1 MAQGLPPP
9 KYRTPEETAAARIA
23 ATRRRQATALR
34 TKFLGK
40 RGPAEQPRKPPNPRR
55 EPSGGPIFGPKKSR
69 RGTVREPK
77 SPKSES
83 EKSEKSEKSPEGA
96 GGESSASEARARS
109 LSYDEKAK
117 ETLFAPFLEEGEGLE
132 GNVGDRLPSSEEE
145 ISASSLSSIKTKKTS
160 TTTKKEKSG
169 MSNMLLPLLLM
180 RGGLGNQSND
190 AGLKALHEQNEKDKV
205 AAKEAIDKMKS
216 LMVTLQELKDTVQ
229 KEHEKL
235 DKRNKEK
242 GCKCPS
248 NSKIEKKVEE
258 LSDRL
263 EESDVVEAL
272 EKCRKTLKIYK
283 DHLEKLHKYSFYLKN
298 LTLKIQQK
306 LKHNIRKAKKL
317 RSNKRRKKSTKKK

>member
-1 MAQGLPPP
+1 MARRLPPP
-9 KYRTPEETAAARIA
+9 KYRTQEETAAARRE

-34 TKFLGK
+34 TKFRGK
-40 RGPAEQPRKPPNPRR
+40 RGPAEQPRKPPNSRR
-55 EPSGGPIFGPKKSR
+55 EPSGGPIFGPKRKPESTKS
-69 RGTVREPK
+69 E
-77 SPKSES
+77 SES
-83 EKSEKSEKSPEGA
+83 EKSEEGA
-96 GGESSASEARARS
+96 GGESSASGPRARS
-109 LSYDEKAK
+109 LSYDKMARK
-117 ETLFAPFLEEGEGLE
+117 RLFGPYPAEGLE
-132 GNVGDRLPSSEEE
+132 GNVGYRLPSSEEE
-145 ISASSLSSIKTKKTS
+145 TSASSLTSRKTKKIS

-242 GCKCPS
+242 GCNCPS

-306 LKHNIRKAKKL
+306 LKHNIRKAKTL
-317 RSNKRRKKSTKKK
+317 CSNKRRKKSTKKK